1 MRFFWPDRGRAQAL
15 GRDPAINVE
24 PFLSADFLKFF
35 LPLAAGV
42 VGWLA
47 NERAKRQTEEYTR
60 KEQRYRVLL
69 LSLQGFYDVS
79 VNLQQR
85 QEFLNQLTLCWLYCS
100 DEVVLAGQDFL
111 AKMMDT
117 SGSTQDQKN
126 QSAADLIGAIRRDLL
141 SRRVIRRTALTGR
154 EFQRVA
160 VVAPRA

>member
-1 MRFFWPDRGRAQAL
+1 FGGSWNSGDPSAWSASSFISSNERCTSRAIQELRMLRMRFFWPDRGRAQAL

-69 LSLQGFYDVS
+69 LSLQ
-79 VNLQQR
+79 
-85 QEFLNQLTLCWLYCS
+85 
-100 DEVVLAGQDFL
+100 
-111 AKMMDT
+111 
-117 SGSTQDQKN
+117 
-126 QSAADLIGAIRRDLL
+126 
-141 SRRVIRRTALTGR
+141 
-154 EFQRVA
+154 
-160 VVAPRA
+160 